1 MARATT
7 KLLERLAQQQQ
18 QQRLQQQQ
26 SQPTPQP
33 GVSTAPVVTTARS
46 APAQGQGRE
55 RVPVRPAQPSAPSIA
70 GKLTLRPGTAPP
82 PQIAER
88 IKQAQPTPPKPEPH
102 KAPNK
107 RKHNGPPPIERLAAM
122 YPTTLNMHAP
132 LPLALGINQ
141 DIANALGIHPH
152 AAHAVLARWTSRMN
166 YLAAVAAPGSR
177 RFNLDGTDAGEVSDD
192 HRGQAAATFAEK
204 LAAVIAE
211 PEATA

>member
-18 QQRLQQQQ
+18 RRLQQQQ
-26 SQPTPQP
+26 SQPASKP
-33 GVSTAPVVTTARS
+33 GTSTVPVVTTERL
-46 APAQGQGRE
+46 APAPGQGRGRPSSE
-55 RVPVRPAQPSAPSIA
+55 GVRPAQPSAPSIA
-70 GKLTLRPGTAPP
+70 GKLTLKPGAAPP

-88 IKQAQPTPPKPEPH
+88 IKRAQPTPAKPN
-102 KAPNK
+102 PNK
-107 RKHNGPPPIERLAAM
+107 RKSNGPPPIERLAAM
-122 YPTTLNMHAP
+122 YPATLNMHTP

-141 DIANALGIHPH
+141 DIAKALGIHPH
-152 AAHAVLARWTSRMN
+152 AAQAVLARWTNRMN

-192 HRGQAAATFAEK
+192 HRAQAAATFAEK